1 MSVHEDCEYYVPEND
16 MCLAYYQLG
25 FHNVS
30 QYDKCVKTKLW
41 GNNEDD

>member
-25 FHNVS
+25 FFNIS
-30 QYDKCVKTKLW
+30 EYKECVKNKLW
-41 GNNEDD
+41 RDFE